1 MTSSLSIDFK
11 FLLKI
16 LNIIV
21 SLISRDVTMTS
32 RPDQIKLELVRRI
45 SGIIASF
52 FFQLYCSNVIY
63 MNNMSDRLL

>member
-1 MTSSLSIDFK
+1 
-11 FLLKI
+11 

-21 SLISRDVTMTS
+21 SLIPRDVIMTS

-45 SGIIASF
+45 SGIIVVNF
-52 FFQLYCSNVIY
+52 FRLYCSNVIY